1 MDENSQWYYTDS
13 NGQQAGPVGLAELR
27 ALAAS
32 GQASR
37 ESMVW
42 SEGMENWS
50 LASQVDGLL
59 PPKPSVPV
67 PAAPSQAP
75 VPQPSRPQAPSAA
88 NPYAPPQ
95 TQVTNLETAGYQ
107 EPVVYPGIKRLGY
120 FGRVLILVLLFIAG
134 LFITGSLASGIGE
147 PSLILLLIG
156 MLVFVVLYVR
166 FALLRIRNMG
176 ASGWWL
182 LLMLVPIASNVLS
195 IALLSCP
202 EGFAHHKKMDTPGIV
217 VACILGGLTL
227 LSFVG
232 NFVTAFG

>member
-13 NGQQAGPVGLAELR
+13 NGQQAGPVSLAELR
-27 ALAAS
+27 TLIAQSAVTDS
-32 GQASR
+32 
-37 ESMVW
+37 SMAW
-42 SEGMENWS
+42 SEGMEDWKKVS
-50 LASQVDGLL
+50 DIDGLAGI
-59 PPKPSVPV
+59 PNIT
-67 PAAPSQAP
+67 
-75 VPQPSRPQAPSAA
+75 VPQPAAVSQAAPAPAAA